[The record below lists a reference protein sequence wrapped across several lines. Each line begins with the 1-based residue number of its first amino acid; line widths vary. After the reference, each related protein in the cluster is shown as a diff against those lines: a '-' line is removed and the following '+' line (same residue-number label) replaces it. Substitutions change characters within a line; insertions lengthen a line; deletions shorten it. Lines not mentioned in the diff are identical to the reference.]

1 MDGTTNTGGD
11 RPLAPD
17 GGDPQTDT
25 GESTIEVDATE
36 RSTGTVPNERTA
48 DRTGKQP
55 LGADEAYCWSCGL
68 PIKSAAEICPE
79 CGVRQ
84 RPPPSTGQEKS
95 PGLAALASAVWTGA
109 GQLYNGE
116 VGKGIALMVLMFFS
130 VLAMFVLVGI
140 VTTPLI
146 WGYSIYDAHRTA
158 KQHNRESAQSTHAF

>member
-1 MDGTTNTGGD
+1 MDGTTNAGGD
-11 RPLAPD
+11 RSPAPD
-17 GGDPQTDT
+17 GGDPRTDT

-48 DRTGKQP
+48 DRATKQP

-68 PIKSAAEICPE
+68 AIKSAAEICPE

-109 GQLYNGE
+109 GQIYNGE

-130 VLAMFVLVGI
+130 MLAMAVLVGLL
-140 VTTPLI
+140 TTPLI

-158 KQHNRESAQSTHAF
+158 KQRNQEATRSINEF